1 MSMVR
6 LSRRSRKVDCVPC
19 ICHCRSKMDIL
30 VMELFAPSLLS
41 KTGDEMPCLSITRLE
56 QI

>member
-1 MSMVR
+1 
-6 LSRRSRKVDCVPC
+6 LKID
-19 ICHCRSKMDIL
+19 DL
-30 VMELFAPSLLS
+30 VMQLFAPSLLW